1 MRKQEA
7 RVSAIFTSIRDFLVY
22 IWTGGTYGEYV
33 PARVLAEIDRRE
45 TAAEQT
51 ISWAQ
56 LCIVGFFTLLYW
68 VAPRAEGGFGENF
81 VPMTLA
87 AYLAFTV
94 FRVFLSYRMVLP
106 GWYLILSMVVDV
118 GLLCG
123 MIFSFHIQYQQP
135 PAFYLKSPTMIYL
148 FFFIALRALRFDPRY
163 VLMAGL
169 IAATGWSLMVFY
181 ALAADPGDMHL
192 TRNYVRYLTSNT
204 VLIGAEIDKVMT
216 LLGVTLILTFALFR
230 ARGVLFDA
238 IQSHAAAEDLS
249 QFFAPEVAD
258 MITQSAEMPGSGQGE
273 VRAAA
278 IMFVDVR
285 GFTKTALTLP
295 PETVMRILA
304 HYQQI
309 VLAEIEQHNGQI
321 DKFMGDGILATFGAV
336 QRGETYAADAL
347 RAASAVIAALDARQ
361 EEFTALGWPGRF
373 ATGVAVASGDVT
385 VGIVGSQG
393 RYEFTVIGHAV
404 NLASKLESANKT
416 QRTRALTDATTHS
429 RAEAQ
434 GYVNP
439 GILRRDGEGIAGL
452 AAPVDLVVLA

>member
-1 MRKQEA
+1 MPY
-7 RVSAIFTSIRDFLVY
+7 VPSSLRDFAVY
-22 IWTGGTYGEYV
+22 IWTGDPHGTAI
-33 PARVLAEIDRRE
+33 PPRVMAEIDRRE

-56 LCIVGFFTLLYW
+56 LSIVGFLTVLYW
-68 VAPRAEGGFGENF
+68 VAPRAEGTAGENF
-81 VPMTLA
+81 VPITLA
-87 AYLAFTV
+87 AYLVFTL

-106 GWYLILSMVVDV
+106 GWYLMLSMVVDV
-118 GLLCG
+118 ALLCG

-163 VLMAGL
+163 VFFSGL
-169 IAATGWSLMVFY
+169 IAASGWVLMVLY
-181 ALAADPGDMHL
+181 ALTYDMSNMHV
-192 TRNYVRYLTSNT
+192 TRNYVEYLTSNT
-204 VLIGAEIDKVMT
+204 VLIGAEIDKVIT
-216 LLGVTLILTFALFR
+216 ILGVTVILTFALFR
-230 ARGVLFDA
+230 ARLVLFDA

-258 MITQSAEMPGSGQGE
+258 LITQSAEIPGAGQGE
-273 VRAAA
+273 VREAAV
-278 IMFVDVR
+278 MFVDVR
-285 GFTKTALTLP
+285 SFTKTALTLP
-295 PETVMRILA
+295 PQAVMRVLA

-309 VLAEIEQHNGQI
+309 VLTEIERHNGQI

-336 QRGETYAADAL
+336 HAGKTYAADAL
-347 RAASAVIAALDARQ
+347 RAASAVVAALDDQQA
-361 EEFTALGWPGRF
+361 EFADLGWPGRF
-373 ATGVAVASGDVT
+373 TTGVAVASGDVT

-404 NLASKLESANKT
+404 NLASKLESANKI
-416 QRTRALTDATTHS
+416 QHTRALTDAGTHQ

-439 GILRRDGEGIAGL
+439 GILRRDRQNVAGL
-452 AAPVDLVVLA
+452 AAPVDLVVVA

>member
-1 MRKQEA
+1 MLYIPA
-7 RVSAIFTSIRDFLVY
+7 FLRDFLVF
-22 IWTGGTYGEYV
+22 IWTGDPHGAAI
-33 PARVLAEIDRRE
+33 PARVMAEIDRRE

-56 LCIVGFFTLLYW
+56 LSIVGFFGILYW
-68 VAPRAEGGFGENF
+68 VAPRAEGTAGQNF

-87 AYLAFTV
+87 AYLAFTL
-94 FRVFLSYRMVLP
+94 FRVFLSYRIVLP
-106 GWYLILSMVVDV
+106 GWYLMLSMVVDV

-123 MIFSFHIQYQQP
+123 MIFSFHIQYHQP

-163 VLMAGL
+163 VLMSGL
-169 IAATGWSLMVFY
+169 IAASGWTLMVLY
-181 ALAADPGDMHL
+181 ALTYDMSNMHV
-192 TRNYVRYLTSNT
+192 TRNYVEYLTSNT
-204 VLIGAEIDKVMT
+204 VLIGAEIDKVIT
-216 LLGVTLILTFALFR
+216 LLGVTLILTVALFR
-230 ARGVLFDA
+230 ARSVLFDA

-258 MITQSAEMPGSGQGE
+258 LITQSAELPGAGQGE
-273 VRAAA
+273 IRTVAV
-278 IMFVDVR
+278 MFVDVR

-295 PETVMRILA
+295 PETVMRVLA

-309 VLAEIEQHNGQI
+309 TLTEIEQHNGRI
-321 DKFMGDGILATFGAV
+321 DKFMGDGILVTFGAMHT
-336 QRGETYAADAL
+336 GNTYAADAL
-347 RAASAVIAALDARQ
+347 RAASAVIAALDAQ
-361 EEFTALGWPGRF
+361 QDAFTALGWTGRF
-373 ATGVAVASGDVT
+373 ATGVAVASGEVT

-404 NLASKLESANKT
+404 NLASKLESANKA
-416 QRTRALTDATTHS
+416 QHTRALTDAATHR

-434 GYVNP
+434 GYDNP
-439 GILRRDGEGIAGL
+439 EALRRDGERVAGL

>member
-1 MRKQEA
+1 MPYIP
-7 RVSAIFTSIRDFLVY
+7 SFIRDFFVY
-22 IWTGGTYGEYV
+22 IWTGDPHGEAM
-33 PARVLAEIDRRE
+33 PARVMAEIDRRE

-56 LCIVGFFTLLYW
+56 LSIVGFLGMLYW
-68 VAPRAEGGFGENF
+68 VAPRAEGTTGENF

-87 AYLAFTV
+87 AYLVFTL

-106 GWYLILSMVVDV
+106 GWYLMLSMVVDV

-123 MIFSFHIQYQQP
+123 MIFSFHIQYHQP

-163 VLMAGL
+163 VLMSGL
-169 IAATGWSLMVFY
+169 IAASGWVFMVLY
-181 ALAADPGDMHL
+181 ALTHVNNMHV
-192 TRNYVRYLTSNT
+192 TRNYVEYLTSNT
-204 VLIGAEIDKVMT
+204 ILIGAEIDKVIT
-216 LLGVTLILTFALFR
+216 LLGVTLILTIALFR
-230 ARGVLFDA
+230 ARSVLFDA

-258 MITQSAEMPGSGQGE
+258 LITQSDDIPGTGQGE

-285 GFTKTALTLP
+285 GFTKTALALP
-295 PETVMRILA
+295 PETAMRILA

-309 VLAEIEQHNGQI
+309 TLTEIEQHNGQI

-336 QRGETYAADAL
+336 QPGETYAADAL

-361 EEFTALGWPGRF
+361 DEFAALGWPGRF

-416 QRTRALTDATTHS
+416 QHTRALTDASTHS

-439 GILRRDGEGIAGL
+439 GVLRRDGEGVAGL